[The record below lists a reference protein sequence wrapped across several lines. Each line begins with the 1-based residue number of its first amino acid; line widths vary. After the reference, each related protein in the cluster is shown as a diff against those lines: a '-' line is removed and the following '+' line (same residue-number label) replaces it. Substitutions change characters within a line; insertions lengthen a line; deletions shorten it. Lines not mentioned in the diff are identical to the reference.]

1 MNHVENNQLLILMM
15 LKVWIIYRR
24 QKEGRPVV
32 FVAHGLFCSSAD
44 FVVSDPSKGL
54 GMSCFIIF

>member
-1 MNHVENNQLLILMM
+1 MVI
-15 LKVWIIYRR
+15 KVCIIYSG

-32 FVAHGLFCSSAD
+32 FVAHGLFSSSAD

-54 GMSCFIIF
+54 GISFFPNNFLLDS